1 MATNLRLKP
10 ETEAALREESERTG
24 RSQQELIREALDQYL
39 GLTEKRQPYRTSID
53 DMIARGELIPPRE
66 PYRRAERLMKLPEGV
81 TSLDLLDR
89 EDRF

>member
-10 ETEAALREESERTG
+10 GTETALREESERTG
-24 RSQQELIREALDQYL
+24 RSQQDLIREALDQYL
-39 GLTEKRQPYRTSID
+39 GLKETPSSARASIQD
-53 DMIARGELIPPRE
+53 LIDSGLVRPPRM
-66 PYRRAERLMKLPEGV
+66 PYRRATRRLKLPEGV